1 MKTKSGLQLKP
12 WQCLT
17 GNQIKIIGVIMMV
30 FDHIYQMFY
39 AQGAP
44 LWMTCIGRLVA
55 PIFLFM
61 CAEGFFYT
69 HSKKRYMLRLLIG
82 FFFMNIASAAISS
95 VFPSNVVLMNN
106 IFSTLFVCTVYM
118 LAIDFLKKGIKEKK
132 AARIILAII
141 LMLAPILTSILC
153 VMLLQYA
160 AVDPK
165 MAIMVMMIPSLMT
178 AEGGYI
184 FVILGVLFYIFRK
197 WRYAQAAALI
207 IISIFVFILGD
218 KVQSL
223 MIFAVIPILMY
234 NGQHGKG
241 SKYFFYIF
249 YPAHIYLLY
258 LISYFIFYR

>member
-30 FDHIYQMFY
+30 FDHIHQMFY

-44 LWMTCIGRLVA
+44 SWFTWIGRPVA

-82 FFFMNIASAAISS
+82 SFFMNIVSTAISS
-95 VFPSNVVLMNN
+95 VFPSDVVLMNN
-106 IFSTLFVCTVYM
+106 IFSTLFVSTVYM
-118 LAIDFLKKGIKEKK
+118 LAIDFLKKGVKEKK
-132 AARIILAII
+132 AARIILTII
-141 LMLAPILTSILC
+141 LMLAPILTSVLC
-153 VMLLQYA
+153 VMLLPYMAEHPGMA
-160 AVDPK
+160 AI
-165 MAIMVMMIPSLMT
+165 ALMIPNLVT
-178 AEGGYI
+178 VEGGFI
-184 FVILGVLFYIFRK
+184 FVILGVLFYVFHK

-207 IISIFVFILGD
+207 IISILIFIGVD

-234 NGQHGKG
+234 NGQRGKG

-258 LISYFIFYR
+258 MISYLIFYR